1 MKKGL
6 LFTGVALL
14 LANIIIGLI
23 ASSYNTFNICLSSA
37 VVAVT
42 TLLLWGMATSNMKD
56 AFKIALTFFFAFLGL
71 VEFVLAV
78 LSPEQYKD
86 NWYLVAIIILVII
99 QTIFVI
105 FSSITSK
112 H

>member
-1 MKKGL
+1 MKKGI
-6 LFTGVALL
+6 LFTGIAFL
-14 LANIIIGLI
+14 LANIVIGLI

-37 VVAVT
+37 IIAVT
-42 TLLLWGMATSNMKD
+42 TLLLWGVAASNIKD

-78 LSPEQYKD
+78 LSPEQYND
-86 NWYLVAIIILVII
+86 NWYLIAIILLII
-99 QTIFVI
+99 TESVFVI
-105 FSSITSK
+105 FGSLTSK

>member
-6 LFTGVALL
+6 LFSGIALL
-14 LANIIIGLI
+14 LANIVIGLI

-37 VVAVT
+37 VIAIT
-42 TLLLWGMATSNMKD
+42 TLLLWGMASSNMKD

-86 NWYLVAIIILVII
+86 NWYLIAIIIL
-99 QTIFVI
+99 TIVQAVFII
-105 FSSITSK
+105 FSSITSR